1 MADRC
6 APLGSRVS
14 DPGRTGPRPP
24 WSGPVLLVT
33 SVSVLATG
41 ANLVGPT
48 SGTLIR
54 LLAGLLVV
62 AALAWG
68 AGHHGAG
75 TRRAWWLITLGL
87 GGWVAGDAL
96 WDAFVANSLSD
107 DSGWYD
113 VANVVYLCSYPL
125 IFLGLVELVHARGFR
140 RSIGNV
146 VDSAIMFLT
155 ACLLMQILIIN
166 PSVTGG
172 ESLDLF
178 SALYPFGDALMLAAI
193 SWLVFTQGRRNSSV
207 WLLGTGM
214 LLLIGLDVAWET
226 TPQPPFG
233 TLEQWINPLYP
244 ISYALIAAA
253 VLHPTA
259 AQLSEL
265 GETRS
270 SELHPVR
277 LGFLCAALAMIP
289 ISAFLGSRHDLLV
302 EVGVTALVAAVAIRL
317 TALVR
322 SIQSANQRAEASSAR
337 FANLAAAAPV
347 AILES
352 DADLTIAFANEAADR
367 FLGSSI
373 IGMSA
378 PTLIAEIVDDRD
390 QPTLN
395 EAVATVRRGEASS
408 AQIRIRG
415 TAGSQRWVSWSAVP
429 VRKEPGPF
437 AGAFVSITDITPI
450 KDAEEML
457 TLQVTHDALTGLPNR
472 RMLWDR
478 LATAIARLNRVDGS
492 LAVLFLDL
500 DGFKPVNDHLG
511 HAAGDELLN
520 VVAGRLLHTVRA
532 DDTVARLGGDEFVI
546 LLERI
551 PDREHALLIADKI
564 VRAINAPAALAQGD
578 VTISVSIGIAV
589 STDPYAGP
597 DRLLREADRA
607 MYDAKGAGRGLV
619 RVADDLADP
628 PDAPPSGVGRSGT
641 TTRRERGTA
650 PLGVVPAE

>member
-1 MADRC
+1 
-6 APLGSRVS
+6 
-14 DPGRTGPRPP
+14 
-24 WSGPVLLVT
+24 VT
-33 SVSVLATG
+33 SIGCLALS
-41 ANLVGPT
+41 ANFL
-48 SGTLIR
+48 GTADAILIR
-54 LLAGLLVV
+54 LLAGLVTV

-68 AGHHGAG
+68 VGHHGSG
-75 TRRAWWLITLGL
+75 TRRAWWLIAIGL
-87 GGWVAGDAL
+87 GGWVIGDAV
-96 WDAFVANSLSD
+96 WDTSVARSVPD
-107 DSGWYD
+107 ASGWYD
-113 VANVVYLCSYPL
+113 AVNVDYLCMYPV
-125 IFLGLVELVHARGFR
+125 IFLGLIELVHARGFR

-146 VDSAIMFLT
+146 VDSAILFLT
-155 ACLLMQILIIN
+155 ACLLMQILVIN
-166 PSVTGG
+166 PSMTGG
-172 ESLDLF
+172 ERLDLY
-178 SALYPFGDALMLAAI
+178 SALYPFGDALLLAAI
-193 SWLVFTQGRRNSSV
+193 GWLVFTQGRRNGSV
-207 WLLGTGM
+207 WLLGLGM
-214 LLLIGLDVAWET
+214 VLLIALDVAWET
-226 TPQPPFG
+226 GSPPPLG

-253 VLHPTA
+253 VLHPGA
-259 AQLSEL
+259 AHLSEL

-289 ISAFLGSRHDLLV
+289 VSAFLASRHDLLV
-302 EVGVTALVAAVAIRL
+302 EVGVTALVAAVAVRL

-322 SIQSANQRAEASSAR
+322 SIQSANQEAEASSAR

-373 IGMSA
+373 IGIPASE
-378 PTLIAEIVDDRD
+378 LIADLVDDRD

-395 EAVATVRRGEASS
+395 EAVASVLRGEAAS

-429 VRKEPGPF
+429 VRKDPGPF

-500 DGFKPVNDHLG
+500 DGFKPVNDRLG
-511 HAAGDELLN
+511 HDAGDELLN
-520 VVAGRLLHTVRA
+520 LVASRLLHTVRA
-532 DDTVARLGGDEFVI
+532 DDTVARLGGDEFVV
-546 LLERI
+546 LLERV
-551 PDREHALLIADKI
+551 PDEVHAVMVADKI
-564 VRAINAPAALAQGD
+564 IRAINTPAALAQGE
-578 VTISVSIGIAV
+578 VRVSASIGIAI
-589 STDPYAGP
+589 STDPYANP
-597 DRLLREADRA
+597 DRLLRDADRA
-607 MYDAKGAGRGLV
+607 MYAAKRAGRGLV
-619 RVADDLADP
+619 RVADDSTSLP
-628 PDAPPSGVGRSGT
+628 
-641 TTRRERGTA
+641 TA
-650 PLGVVPAE
+650 